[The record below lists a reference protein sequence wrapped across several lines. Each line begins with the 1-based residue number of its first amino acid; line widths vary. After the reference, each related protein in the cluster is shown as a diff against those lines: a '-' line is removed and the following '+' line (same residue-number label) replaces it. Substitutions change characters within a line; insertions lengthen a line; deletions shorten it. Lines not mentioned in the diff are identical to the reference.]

1 MVFQN
6 MQKSTGLNEIAATER
21 KEAVF
26 LTGCLLCFQLTC
38 QCSHS
43 QKGAISGFSSVM
55 NESGPSPIEESVHPT
70 SVQSPSMWGVSILRI
85 KITERLVVYEHN
97 KSLPHFG
104 FICWRDRCQK
114 VHLKP
119 LKQISYAELHLLTF
133 PRHELSALSSLRVLF
148 DFK

>member
-6 MQKSTGLNEIAATER
+6 MQKSTGLNEIAANER
-21 KEAVF
+21 KEAVI

-85 KITERLVVYEHN
+85 TERLVVLAKQNGDAVLLRTMNITNLY
-97 KSLPHFG
+97 
-104 FICWRDRCQK
+104 
-114 VHLKP
+114 LK
-119 LKQISYAELHLLTF
+119 I
-133 PRHELSALSSLRVLF
+133 LSSFVGETTAKKLI
-148 DFK
+148 

>member
-6 MQKSTGLNEIAATER
+6 MQKSTGSNEIAATER

-85 KITERLVVYEHN
+85 KITERLVVLAKHN
-97 KSLPHFG
+97 G
-104 FICWRDRCQK
+104 DA
-114 VHLKP
+114 V
-119 LKQISYAELHLLTF
+119 LLRTMNITNLYL
-133 PRHELSALSSLRVLF
+133 RILSSFVGETAAKKF
-148 DFK
+148 I